1 MYGRNFWRIFRTSG
15 PARSHAP
22 PKYGR
27 QNSHISQKV
36 LEGQNE
42 YQTVRLVPLINLI
55 LIYIYIVD
63 WGKFGQLRN
72 FCHFWTY
79 LHSYNTDLCLKSS
92 KSSTEL
98 SLQGTQSLLGNT
110 LKKSLHKY

>member
-1 MYGRNFWRIFRTSG
+1 MVTGGGLMYGRNFWRIFRTSG

-55 LIYIYIVD
+55 LYLYIYGLTMEIVD
-63 WGKFGQLRN
+63 ARAI
-72 FCHFWTY
+72 
-79 LHSYNTDLCLKSS
+79 SV
-92 KSSTEL
+92 
-98 SLQGTQSLLGNT
+98 
-110 LKKSLHKY
+110 